1 MIIKNSKCIL
11 LFFIDCWYLFIGFIF
26 FLYEYMLVYIEYI
39 FEMKNFIIGSLYFL
53 GIYVNLKVINGF
65 LVDDE
70 FIYVER

>member
-11 LFFIDCWYLFIGFIF
+11 LFFIDCWYLFIGLIF

-39 FEMKNFIIGSLYFL
+39 FKMKIFIIGSLYFL

-65 LVDDE
+65 LVNDE